1 MGEIQELVGRLHEGL
16 GEDAA
21 RLFFGMEK
29 PWPGSAREGAS
40 GCSAAPSP
48 EIASGFVGDVREVD
62 IVVSARDIARV
73 WGAMRNASK
82 QVAAHRSFQS
92 GCGRQRSKFCFLR
105 CNAGQVGTCR
115 QPEPA
120 AHARRNGL
128 RIL

>member
-82 QVAAHRSFQS
+82 QVAAHRSFQTRLRKGKGASFVFCVVTGS
-92 GCGRQRSKFCFLR
+92 GRYLPP
-105 CNAGQVGTCR
+105 T
-115 QPEPA
+115 
-120 AHARRNGL
+120 
-128 RIL
+128 